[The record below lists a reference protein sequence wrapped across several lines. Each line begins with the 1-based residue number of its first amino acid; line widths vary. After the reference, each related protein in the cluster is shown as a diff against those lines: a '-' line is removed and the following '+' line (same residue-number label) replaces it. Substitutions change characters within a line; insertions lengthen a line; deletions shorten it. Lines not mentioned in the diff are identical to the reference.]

1 MQGVRADHAHKV
13 RIAFPEISTSSFF
26 SYACGK
32 RAVPSESTGAKK
44 QHALAIQAHSE
55 RQSSAPL
62 ALSPQSPMI
71 RIRPPSAAWQCH
83 MRFQEAFSPPQA
95 RRETLYFF
103 SSGNECGVR
112 KGFSPPR
119 LRRLSPASAAESKRK
134 FSLQNKMIAIYFII
148 VGYFLLHKLYFLR

>member
-32 RAVPSESTGAKK
+32 RAVPSESTGAKN
-44 QHALAIQAHSE
+44 
-55 RQSSAPL
+55 R
-62 ALSPQSPMI
+62 ALSRFKRTANGSLPRRSRFSAKPDGTH
-71 RIRPPSAAWQCH
+71 PSAERRMATPY
-83 MRFQEAFSPPQA
+83 AFYGGISTQA
-95 RRETLYFF
+95 CRETLYFF

>member
-1 MQGVRADHAHKV
+1 MQGVRADHSHKV

-62 ALSPQSPMI
+62 ALL
-71 RIRPPSAAWQCH
+71 RKARWY
-83 MRFQEAFSPPQA
+83 AFVRRAPHGNAICVFRRHSPPPA
-95 RRETLYFF
+95 SPSRNALFF

>member
-13 RIAFPEISTSSFF
+13 RIAFPESGTGSLF
-26 SYACGK
+26 SYASCK
-32 RAVPSESTGAKK
+32 RAVASESTGAKK

-62 ALSPQSPMI
+62 ALLRKARWYASVRRAPHGNPI
-71 RIRPPSAAWQCH
+71 CVFRRH
-83 MRFQEAFSPPQA
+83 SPPA
-95 RRETLYFF
+95 SPSRNALFF

-148 VGYFLLHKLYFLR
+148 VGYFLLHKLYF

>member
-13 RIAFPEISTSSFF
+13 RIAFSESGTGSLF
-26 SYACGK
+26 SYASCK
-32 RAVPSESTGAKK
+32 RAVASESTGAKN
-44 QHALAIQAHSE
+44 
-55 RQSSAPL
+55 R
-62 ALSPQSPMI
+62 ALSRFKRTVNGSLPRRSRFSAKPDGTH
-71 RIRPPSAAWQCH
+71 PSAERRMATPY
-83 MRFQEAFSPPQA
+83 AFSGGIPPRKPVA
-95 RRETLYFF
+95 KRSIF

-148 VGYFLLHKLYFLR
+148 VGYFLFYKLYFLR